1 MGPEA
6 GLSRESPG
14 SALSGRARAFAL
26 TEPCASC
33 RVQGVK
39 TVRLLYPDYLS
50 GGLDTYAFGAR
61 LMRYLLPENPR
72 QPLITVDVAPPGAA
86 VPPERRGIKA
96 LDAVLD
102 GVRDA
107 QAKLEQCRPE
117 RVITIG
123 GTCLVSLAPFD
134 YLHGPGGRT
143 GIIWLDAHPDVSLP
157 ENGYPQAHA
166 MVLGAL
172 LGRGAGPLREVMR
185 HAPFRPDELL
195 YVGLQGLLDYQER
208 FLREAGVP
216 FRMQTESFVGDDEL
230 RAFMSRFDRL
240 LVHLDV
246 DVLDPRF
253 FHATY
258 FAHPDLV
265 GDGSGGGAM
274 RLSEL
279 GRLLRLVTT
288 EATVAG
294 LTIAEYL
301 PFEAEAFSK
310 MLASLPLLSD

>member
-1 MGPEA
+1 M
-6 GLSRESPG
+6 
-14 SALSGRARAFAL
+14 
-26 TEPCASC
+26 
-33 RVQGVK
+33 
-39 TVRLLYPDYLS
+39 
-50 GGLDTYAFGAR
+50 
-61 LMRYLLPENPR
+61 
-72 QPLITVDVAPPGAA
+72 
-86 VPPERRGIKA
+86 
-96 LDAVLD
+96 LD

-134 YLHGPGGRT
+134 YLHGFGGRT

-195 YVGLQGLLDYQER
+195 YVGLQGCWITGALFAR
-208 FLREAGVP
+208 GRVP
-216 FRMQTESFVGDDEL
+216 FRMQAESFVSDDEL

-265 GDGSGGGAM
+265 GTARGA
-274 RLSEL
+274 
-279 GRLLRLVTT
+279 GRCVSRSWG
-288 EATVAG
+288 ACCAW
-294 LTIAEYL
+294 
-301 PFEAEAFSK
+301 
-310 MLASLPLLSD
+310 

>member
-1 MGPEA
+1 MTR
-6 GLSRESPG
+6 SC
-14 SALSGRARAFAL
+14 RARAFAL

-134 YLHGPGGRT
+134 YLHGFGGRT

-157 ENGYPQAHA
+157 ENGYP
-166 MVLGAL
+166 
-172 LGRGAGPLREVMR
+172 
-185 HAPFRPDELL
+185 
-195 YVGLQGLLDYQER
+195 
-208 FLREAGVP
+208 
-216 FRMQTESFVGDDEL
+216 
-230 RAFMSRFDRL
+230 
-240 LVHLDV
+240 
-246 DVLDPRF
+246 
-253 FHATY
+253 
-258 FAHPDLV
+258 
-265 GDGSGGGAM
+265 
-274 RLSEL
+274 
-279 GRLLRLVTT
+279 
-288 EATVAG
+288 
-294 LTIAEYL
+294 
-301 PFEAEAFSK
+301 
-310 MLASLPLLSD
+310 